1 MASDEWK
8 KEFCLPCHSS
18 LVTHH
23 SKPMEILII
32 GGALVA
38 LMAYV
43 STRIKRAAAA
53 AYEREE
59 IETENFRLVKP
70 EGFLH
75 PLRDKSEYAF
85 EAYSKHFGEDEAAKL
100 YQAQAVVKIYKK
112 QNGARLHQ
120 TIESEK
126 TENGVVI
133 QTFRKILRGSGE
145 FYELEVSVLGDYREK
160 YLERI
165 NEMLES
171 FSLK

>member
-1 MASDEWK
+1 
-8 KEFCLPCHSS
+8 
-18 LVTHH
+18 
-23 SKPMEILII
+23 MEILII

-59 IETENFRLVKP
+59 IETENFRITKP

-75 PLRDKSEYAF
+75 PLKDKTPYAF
-85 EAYSKHFGEDEAAKL
+85 EAYSKEFGEDEAAKM
-100 YQAQAVVKIYKK
+100 YQAQALVKIYNN
-112 QNGARLHQ
+112 QNGGRPSQ
-120 TIESEK
+120 ITKSER
-126 TENGVVI
+126 TENGVQI
-133 QTFRKILRGSGE
+133 LTYRKVLRGADRE
-145 FYELEVSVLGDYREK
+145 FYELEISVLGDHREK
-160 YLERI
+160 FLERV